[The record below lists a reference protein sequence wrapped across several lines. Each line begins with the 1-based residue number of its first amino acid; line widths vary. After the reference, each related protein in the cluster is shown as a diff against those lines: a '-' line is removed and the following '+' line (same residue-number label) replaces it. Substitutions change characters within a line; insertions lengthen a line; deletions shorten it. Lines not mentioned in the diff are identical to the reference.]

1 MRALI
6 AKHPLVSFFVLAY
19 AGSWLVWAPWW
30 ASRSGAGWLPIQ
42 LPAGAIALLNTLGL
56 FAGPFAAGLLVT
68 GIVDGRAGLRRL
80 LRRLI
85 QVRAH
90 WSWYALAL
98 VAIPIAI
105 GLGYLAMPA
114 EAPGASGVAAG
125 VQLVVMYVVYV
136 LGGPLQ
142 EEPGWRGFALPRL
155 QARFQPALAAL
166 ILGVLWCLWHAPLFL
181 TREWDTPRSN
191 AGDLLAYLV
200 FVVSL
205 SFVLAWLTNAARG
218 SVFLAMLGHDSVNW
232 TLVALLPIAL
242 GRAGSSVWPAAAGAA
257 VLAVIAL
264 VITRGRLGY
273 RPEDYLASERNG
285 DVARPLSAA
294 A

>member
-1 MRALI
+1 MRTLI
-6 AKHPLVSFFVLAY
+6 ARHQLVSFFVLSY

-30 ASRSGAGWLPIQ
+30 ASQSGTGWLPFQ
-42 LPAGAIALLNTLGL
+42 PPPGAIALLNTLGL
-56 FAGPFAAGLLVT
+56 FAGPFAAGLFVT
-68 GIVDGRAGLRRL
+68 VMVDGRAGLQRL

-85 QVRAH
+85 QVRAR

-98 VAIPIAI
+98 VAIPLAI

-114 EAPGASGVAAG
+114 AAPRASGAAAG
-125 VQLVVMYVVYV
+125 VQLVIMYVVFA

-155 QARFQPALAAL
+155 QARFHPALAAL
-166 ILGVLWCLWHAPLFL
+166 LLGVLWCLWHAPLFL

-205 SFVLAWLTNAARG
+205 SFVLAWLTNGARG
-218 SVFLAMLGHDSVNW
+218 SVFLAMLGHNSVNW

-242 GRAGSSVWPAAAGAA
+242 GRAAASVWPAAAGAA

-285 DVARPLSAA
+285 GVARPLSPAA
-294 A
+294 